1 MPGNNNFSNNRNGKF
16 QGNND
21 AEKKLKQPKQGMVE
35 MDGEVLEVLPNGICK
50 VKMENGVIVT
60 AYLKGI
66 FKEKKIKVFPQ
77 DKVRIEFSVTCTDK
91 GRVIQKY
98 RTNVQP
104 PMAKQ
109 THSSRKM
116 YSRIQKR
123 KH

>member
-1 MPGNNNFSNNRNGKF
+1 MAAKRFIPEGKNAKFRNE
-16 QGNND
+16 NSE
-21 AEKKLKQPKQGMVE
+21 EKKQKQPKQGMVE

-50 VKMENGVIVT
+50 VKMENGVVVT

-77 DKVRIEFSVTCTDK
+77 DKVRVEFSIYSTDK

>member
-1 MPGNNNFSNNRNGKF
+1 MPVNNNISNNENKKF
-16 QGNND
+16 QGNSE
-21 AEKKLKQPKQGMVE
+21 AEKKPKPPKQGMVE

-77 DKVRIEFSVTCTDK
+77 DKVRVEFSIYSTDK

>member
-1 MPGNNNFSNNRNGKF
+1 MPINNFSDN
-16 QGNND
+16 
-21 AEKKLKQPKQGMVE
+21 KKGGFHGGDSADKKPKQPKQGMVE

-50 VKMENGVIVT
+50 VKMENGVVVI

-77 DKVRIEFSVTCTDK
+77 DKVRVEFSIYSTDK

>member
-1 MPGNNNFSNNRNGKF
+1 MPINNFSDN
-16 QGNND
+16 
-21 AEKKLKQPKQGMVE
+21 KKEGFHGGDSADKKPNQPKQGMVE

-77 DKVRIEFSVTCTDK
+77 DKVRVEFSIYSTDK